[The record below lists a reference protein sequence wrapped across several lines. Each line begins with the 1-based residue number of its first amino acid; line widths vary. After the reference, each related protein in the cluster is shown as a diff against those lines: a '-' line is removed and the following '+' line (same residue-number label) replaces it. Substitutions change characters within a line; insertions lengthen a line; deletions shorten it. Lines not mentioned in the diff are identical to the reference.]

1 MGRTRKLYPRVLGSA
16 LDMSRPWLMG
26 LVSLRRFGEKLMVLY
41 ASLFLGRENF
51 VE

>member
-16 LDMSRPWLMG
+16 LETFRPWLVG
-26 LVSLRRFGEKLMVLY
+26 LVSLERFGEKLMIVY

-51 VE
+51 VD